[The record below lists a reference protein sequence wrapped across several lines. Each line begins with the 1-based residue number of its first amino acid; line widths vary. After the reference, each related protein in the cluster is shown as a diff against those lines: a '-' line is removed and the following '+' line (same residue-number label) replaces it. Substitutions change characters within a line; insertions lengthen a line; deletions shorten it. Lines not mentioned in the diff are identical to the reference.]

1 MRNRLDLP
9 ESTVTCPPVAL
20 LAAGGLAFSEILS
33 RKFGVYFLPLLCY
46 TIGNSAGWADPGIIL
61 RDVPAEENRNILQ
74 A

>member
-9 ESTVTCPPVAL
+9 ENTVTCPPAAL
-20 LAAGGLAFSEILS
+20 AVGGVSFCEILS
-33 RKFGVYFLPLLCY
+33 RKIGVYFSPVLCY
-46 TIGNSAGWADPGIIL
+46 TICSSAGWADPGIIL